1 MTTVDYDISSHVTRF
16 CRALRD
22 HGFVAGPSESADALR
37 AMAVVDLMSPASV
50 YWALRAVLVSARHEV
65 PTFDALFNRFWDF
78 DPPPEREPRDASN
91 DLPGRAR
98 VRAPSGIAAQ
108 VKNDPDS
115 EDILLQLVRTGASS
129 NEADRGSD
137 LTVLDSDRAEQVSRV
152 AARIVASLAS
162 RPSRRRRRHRRRGLI
177 DMRGVLRKSLGSGG
191 DPLYLPRRARI
202 ERTPRLLLLL
212 DASGSMDRRAGLMLE
227 LAYGIAQH
235 TPRLETFVFSTSVT
249 RVAGLLAAPTFVDAL
264 RRVGDAVNH
273 WSGGTRIGEALAH
286 INSRYPALQDR
297 HTTVFLVSDG
307 WDTGEP
313 DQLARQLRRMRR
325 RVRKLF
331 WLNPLLGS
339 EGYEQA
345 TRSLVAAVDHVDRFV
360 SIRDLEQLKKL
371 PALMGR

>member
-1 MTTVDYDISSHVTRF
+1 
-16 CRALRD
+16 
-22 HGFVAGPSESADALR
+22 
-37 AMAVVDLMSPASV
+37 MAVIDLMSPASV

-65 PTFDALFNRFWDF
+65 PTFDLMFNRFWDF
-78 DPPPEREPRDASN
+78 DQLPEREPRDAST

-108 VKNDPDS
+108 VRDDPDS
-115 EDILLQLVRTGASS
+115 DDVLLQLVRTGASS
-129 NEADRGSD
+129 NETDRGSD
-137 LTVLDSDRAEQVSRV
+137 LTVLNSERAEQVSRV
-152 AARIVASLAS
+152 AERIVAALSS
-162 RPSRRRRRHRRRGLI
+162 RPSRRLRRHRRRGSV
-177 DMRGVLRKSLGSGG
+177 DMRGVLRKSLASGG
-191 DPLYLPRRARI
+191 DPLYLPRRARV
-202 ERTPRLLLLL
+202 ERTPRLMLLL
-212 DASGSMDRRAGLMLE
+212 DASGSMDRRAGLMME
-227 LAYGIAQH
+227 LAYGIARH
-235 TPRLETFVFSTSVT
+235 TPRVETFVFSTSVT
-249 RVAGLLAAPTFVDAL
+249 RVTGLLTAPTFGDAL
-264 RRVGDAVNH
+264 KRVGDAVNH

-345 TRSLVAAVDHVDRFV
+345 TRSLVAAADHVDRFV
-360 SIRDLEQLKKL
+360 SIRDLQQLKKL
-371 PALMGR
+371 PALMRR